1 MKRFLLV
8 SILSIPALMT
18 LAQPAIPE
26 LHGRRIHDEANVLSP
41 DFIDRLEYYLKTG
54 EDSTSNQVGVLII
67 PSLDGYPEEDYT
79 LKVAEAWKLGQKGKD
94 NGVLL
99 FVAVNDK
106 KVRIEVGYG
115 LEGVLTDAL
124 CSQIIRNELA
134 PYFRQG
140 NYELGIAAAVQA
152 ITKAIRGEYKADLK
166 SSRGRKNEKGS
177 LLPFLIVAGVIFL
190 ISIMRGGGRRGGG
203 RSGGGWSSRGGWI
216 PPVGGGF
223 FGGGFGGGGGGGG
236 GFGGF
241 SGGGGGFGGGGS
253 SGSW

>member
-1 MKRFLLV
+1 MKRLLLI
-8 SILSIPALMT
+8 SILSISALIAF
-18 LAQPAIPE
+18 AQPAIPD
-26 LHGRRIHDEANVLSP
+26 LHGRRIHDEANILSP
-41 DFIDRLEYYLKTG
+41 DFINRLEYYLKTG
-54 EDSTSNQVGVLII
+54 EDSTSNQVAVLII
-67 PSLDGYPEEDYT
+67 STLDGYPEEDYT

-124 CSQIIRNELA
+124 SSQIIRNELA

-140 NYELGIAAAVQA
+140 NYENGIAAAVQA
-152 ITKAIRGEYKADLK
+152 IVKAIHGEYKADVK
-166 SSRGRKNEKGS
+166 ANRSRPGGKGS
-177 LLPFLIVAGVIFL
+177 MLPFLVVAGVIFL

-223 FGGGFGGGGGGGG
+223 FGGGGGGGG